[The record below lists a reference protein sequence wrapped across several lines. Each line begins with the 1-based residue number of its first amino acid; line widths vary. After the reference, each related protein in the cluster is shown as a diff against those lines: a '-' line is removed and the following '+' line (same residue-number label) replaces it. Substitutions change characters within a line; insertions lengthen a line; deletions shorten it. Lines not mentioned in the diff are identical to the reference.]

1 MFWTNVAYA
10 MGGAGGGAGA
20 GGEAAGMASFVPIIL
35 MFAVFYFLLI
45 RPQQKRQK
53 EHMALVASLEEGD
66 RVITIGGMFGTVRT
80 IDGNRVGLE
89 VAPGVV
95 VEFDLPPR

>member
-1 MFWTNVAYA
+1 MEQYGQIISLVVIF
-10 MGGAGGGAGA
+10 GA
-20 GGEAAGMASFVPIIL
+20 FYLL
-35 MFAVFYFLLI
+35 MI

-53 EHMALVASLEEGD
+53 EHMALIASLEEGD
-66 RVITIGGMFGTVRT
+66 RVITIGGVFGTVRT

-95 VEFDLPPR
+95 VEFDRSAVASKEQS

>member
-1 MFWTNVAYA
+1 MEQYGQIISLAVIF
-10 MGGAGGGAGA
+10 GA
-20 GGEAAGMASFVPIIL
+20 FYLL
-35 MFAVFYFLLI
+35 MI

-53 EHMALVASLEEGD
+53 EHMALIASLEEGD
-66 RVITIGGMFGTVRT
+66 RVITIGGVFGTVRS

-95 VEFDLPPR
+95 VEFDRSAVASKEQS

>member
-1 MFWTNVAYA
+1 MEQYGQILSLVVLL
-10 MGGAGGGAGA
+10 GA
-20 GGEAAGMASFVPIIL
+20 FYLL
-35 MFAVFYFLLI
+35 MI

-95 VEFDLPPR
+95 IEFDRSAIASRDQA

>member
-1 MFWTNVAYA
+1 MEQYGQILSLVVLL
-10 MGGAGGGAGA
+10 GA
-20 GGEAAGMASFVPIIL
+20 FYLL
-35 MFAVFYFLLI
+35 MI

-95 VEFDLPPR
+95 VEFDRSAVAARDQA

>member
-1 MFWTNVAYA
+1 MEQYGQILSLVVLL
-10 MGGAGGGAGA
+10 GA
-20 GGEAAGMASFVPIIL
+20 FYLL
-35 MFAVFYFLLI
+35 MI

-80 IDGNRVGLE
+80 IEGNRVGLE
-89 VAPGVV
+89 VAPDVL
-95 VEFDLPPR
+95 VEFDRSAVASRDQA